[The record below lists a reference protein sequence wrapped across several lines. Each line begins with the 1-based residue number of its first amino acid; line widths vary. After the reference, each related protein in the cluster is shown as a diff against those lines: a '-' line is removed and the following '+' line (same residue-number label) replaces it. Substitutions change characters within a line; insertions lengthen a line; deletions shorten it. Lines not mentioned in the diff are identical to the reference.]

1 METIKT
7 WKRYWNKPDKVA
19 YIFMLPS
26 LLVLL
31 IFAVIPLVT
40 SLIISLFDMNIFF
53 TDTAFAG
60 VTNFARIFQDKR
72 FWNALLNTV
81 VFVVFEVP
89 LQIVIGLLV
98 ANALVKATFFN
109 KVARSIF
116 FLPVVCS
123 MAAVGIV
130 WSILL
135 DTNIGF
141 VPYLLE
147 QVGIHNATFFRNAK
161 TAMPTVVAMT
171 IWKNFGYT
179 MSILVVGI
187 QGISRSYYEAAEIDG
202 AGRMAQFFRITL
214 PLLRPTLGFCMITNT
229 IGSLQVF
236 DQVYVTTQGGPQ
248 FKTETLVQYIYKTGF
263 NDPYD
268 LGYACA
274 LSVILLCVILVISLP
289 MYKKMFMDRN

>member
-179 MSILVVGI
+179 MSILVCGDT
-187 QGISRSYYEAAEIDG
+187 RY
-202 AGRMAQFFRITL
+202 L
-214 PLLRPTLGFCMITNT
+214 KKLL
-229 IGSLQVF
+229 
-236 DQVYVTTQGGPQ
+236 
-248 FKTETLVQYIYKTGF
+248 
-263 NDPYD
+263 
-268 LGYACA
+268 
-274 LSVILLCVILVISLP
+274 
-289 MYKKMFMDRN
+289 

>member
-1 METIKT
+1 
-7 WKRYWNKPDKVA
+7 
-19 YIFMLPS
+19 MLPS